1 MKLSRAVLEDL
12 QRYIDLNLLPI
23 PGAELES
30 AFAEDAE
37 GAEGAVYT
45 APSVSSAA
53 REAPAAKP
61 AVRPPAPDRM
71 AGRGIMPK
79 PRLKETGVRC
89 EPVEDKANL
98 DDILITIDES
108 FQEMLLRLIDERGMR
123 DSVCYKRAG
132 IDRKLFSK
140 IRSNPQYKPKKTTV
154 IAFIMALE
162 LSLDE
167 ARELLMKAGY
177 ALSHSSRFDIIVE
190 YFIIHGI
197 YSLTELNEAL
207 YEYDQPLI

>member
-12 QRYIDLNLLPI
+12 QRYIDLNLLPL

-30 AFAEDAE
+30 AFAED
-37 GAEGAVYT
+37 AEGAVYT

-61 AVRPPAPDRM
+61 PVRPPAPDRM
-71 AGRGIMPK
+71 AGRGIMP
-79 PRLKETGVRC
+79 RLKETGARC

-177 ALSHSSRFDIIVE
+177 ALSHSSKFDIIVE